1 MLISCKFDLL
11 NVLLVTVFFGV
22 IPCRCVFVLGFPVFP
37 NDTTRRHGTNHPFNI
52 NLNGAGRKDAE
63 SELTS
68 DFYRKNVRKS
78 FEVAKR
84 RTDDNVKTR
93 REMIVQSMAG
103 LTAEAA
109 WRQAVSTAAVAAS
122 SSVLPEGTIEI
133 LESGRAAIIPNFAS
147 PSECEILRQ
156 DLKACFA
163 SNQFT
168 NFVYSKN
175 VANKKAIRTANG
187 KDLDIWQMPSFVKAT
202 GADGPFANP
211 DLGNFA
217 ARQSLKAR
225 MAEVKAHLGKNLYD
239 RPSMLADQANTHEI
253 EYLRY
258 GAGASLQRH
267 TDEHHIELLYPGGS
281 ARRKKPNASRRSIT
295 WLIYLNE
302 PDWDAEKD
310 GGQLRL
316 YERER
321 PSQNPVGARGP
332 DLQIGWLKTLPQ
344 EQPIFLDP
352 NYAGENGFDQQQ
364 SCMLFTMDPNTNER
378 RNLSSQPFPN
388 AALYVAGG
396 DAVARKFMVDSP
408 DDASRF
414 HLIDAPKSILT
425 ANLSNSDGGEHYR
438 DVAPRMG
445 TLVMFDSVSMP
456 HEVLSTN
463 RERVGVQ
470 GWFHEKLV

>member
-1 MLISCKFDLL
+1 M
-11 NVLLVTVFFGV
+11 
-22 IPCRCVFVLGFPVFP
+22 
-37 NDTTRRHGTNHPFNI
+37 
-52 NLNGAGRKDAE
+52 
-63 SELTS
+63 
-68 DFYRKNVRKS
+68 
-78 FEVAKR
+78 
-84 RTDDNVKTR
+84 
-93 REMIVQSMAG
+93 
-103 LTAEAA
+103 
-109 WRQAVSTAAVAAS
+109 
-122 SSVLPEGTIEI
+122 
-133 LESGRAAIIPNFAS
+133 
-147 PSECEILRQ
+147 
-156 DLKACFA
+156 
-163 SNQFT
+163 
-168 NFVYSKN
+168 
-175 VANKKAIRTANG
+175 RTANG

-281 ARRKKPNASRRSIT
+281 ARPKKPNASRR
-295 WLIYLNE
+295 E

-396 DAVARKFMVDSP
+396 DAIARKFMVDSP
-408 DDASRF
+408 SDASRF
-414 HLIDAPKSILT
+414 HLIDAPKSMLT
-425 ANLSNSDGGEHYR
+425 AKLSNSDGGEHFR